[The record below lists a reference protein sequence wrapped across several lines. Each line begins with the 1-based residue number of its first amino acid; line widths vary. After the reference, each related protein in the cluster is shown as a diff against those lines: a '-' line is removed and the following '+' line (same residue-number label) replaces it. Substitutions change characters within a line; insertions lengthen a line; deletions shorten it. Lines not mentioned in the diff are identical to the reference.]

1 MADFDF
7 QSVNLALRLAKRS
20 SSYDDGGGGG
30 SAAHMPIPGGDGEMG
45 AVGGTAL
52 HDMVS
57 NFFDCLGEI
66 GKFPAVLADLTENF
80 IDSILPISGI
90 DSAILDN
97 LTHGF
102 KKMCVNIEMHGI
114 MQPVS
119 GINELVFKGLGTS
132 VVPGIFNSNQG
143 K

>member
-7 QSVNLALRLAKRS
+7 QSVNLAFRLAKKFS
-20 SSYDDGGGGG
+20 SDDGGGGGG

-45 AVGGTAL
+45 AVGGSAL
-52 HDMVS
+52 HDIVS
-57 NFFDCLGEI
+57 NFFDCLGEMF
-66 GKFPAVLADLTENF
+66 KFPGVLADFGENF
-80 IDSILPISGI
+80 IDSILPIAGV

-102 KKMCVNIEMHGI
+102 KKMFLNVEMLGI
-114 MQPVS
+114 MQHVTASNPF
-119 GINELVFKGLGTS
+119 ELKVLGG
-132 VVPGIFNSNQG
+132 VLVPGIFNSNQG

>member
-7 QSVNLALRLAKRS
+7 QSVNLAFRLAKKFS
-20 SSYDDGGGGG
+20 SDDGGGGGG
-30 SAAHMPIPGGDGEMG
+30 SAAHMPIPGGEGEMG
-45 AVGGTAL
+45 AVGGSVL
-52 HDMVS
+52 HDIVS
-57 NFFDCLGEI
+57 NFFDCLGEMF
-66 GKFPAVLADLTENF
+66 KFPGVLADFGENF
-80 IDSILPISGI
+80 IDSILPIAGI

-97 LTHGF
+97 LAHGF
-102 KKMCVNIEMHGI
+102 KKMFLNVEMHGI

-119 GINELVFKGLGTS
+119 GLNELVFKGLGTS

>member
-1 MADFDF
+1 MAGFD
-7 QSVNLALRLAKRS
+7 VNLAFLLAKKPPS
-20 SSYDDGGGGG
+20 GDGGGGGGG

-57 NFFDCLGEI
+57 NFFDCLGEM
-66 GKFPAVLADLTENF
+66 GKFPGVLADLTENF
-80 IDSILPISGI
+80 IDSILPIAGI

-97 LTHGF
+97 LSHAF
-102 KKMCVNIEMHGI
+102 KTMLLNVEMYGI
-114 MQPVS
+114 RPVS
-119 GINELVFKGLGTS
+119 GLNELVFKGLGTS
-132 VVPGIFNSNQG
+132 VIPGVINSNQG